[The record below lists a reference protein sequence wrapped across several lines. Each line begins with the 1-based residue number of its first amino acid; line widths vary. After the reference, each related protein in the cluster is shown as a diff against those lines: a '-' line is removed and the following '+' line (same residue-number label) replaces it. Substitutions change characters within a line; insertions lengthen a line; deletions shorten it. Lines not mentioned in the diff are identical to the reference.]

1 MVSSYSP
8 LNDEEGEG
16 LRTLGGILQPPSN
29 FQLFFPPTA
38 KARGRRKEVDRTR
51 YSEMHGKSAG
61 CASSAC
67 NSPLDQRRRGGEEEE
82 MARKPS
88 FPKDIKREERR
99 GWRCRTAV

>member
-61 CASSAC
+61 CASSVRRLQFAVR
-67 NSPLDQRRRGGEEEE
+67 SKATRRRGRRDREKTFVSKGYKKGGEERL
-82 MARKPS
+82 AL
-88 FPKDIKREERR
+88 
-99 GWRCRTAV
+99 